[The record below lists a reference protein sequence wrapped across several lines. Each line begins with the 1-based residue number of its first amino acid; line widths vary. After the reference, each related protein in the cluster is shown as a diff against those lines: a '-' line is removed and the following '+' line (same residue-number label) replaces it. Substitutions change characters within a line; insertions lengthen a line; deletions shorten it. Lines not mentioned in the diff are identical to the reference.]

1 MEDVDDTSGR
11 LLAFDSS
18 RVLFSRL
25 STSVIFAFF
34 NVCICLLSVVM
45 PQSRTNLNPE
55 PKTSL
60 PYVVGLL
67 LRFST
72 FGAAIL
78 ILLAGLLLTNWWL
91 IIIGGFGV
99 ALGIYDLIQ
108 SKHSILSNYPVA
120 GHIRYVLEDFRPEI
134 RQYLLENDKEQVP
147 FSRQQRALVYQRA
160 KNVSDTNAFGT
171 LDNLYTQGK
180 EWFLQSAI
188 SQPLKNKDFRITVGG
203 ERCQQPHDMSV
214 FNISAM
220 SFGSLSA
227 NAIMALNQGAKIG
240 GFTHDTGEGAI
251 SPYHRKF
258 GGDLIWELGTG
269 YFGCRDEHGNFDP
282 QAFAEKSVDPQ
293 VKMIEIK
300 LSQGAKPGKGGVL
313 PAEKITQEIAETR
326 HVPMGQDCISPSSH
340 TAFSTPRELVAFW
353 QQLREL
359 SGGKPVGFKLCVGQP
374 WQFMAIV
381 KAMIETDNYP
391 DFIVIDGAEGG
402 TGAAPVEFMDNVGMP
417 MVEGFLLVHNTLV
430 GAGIRDKIK
439 LGVSGKIVS
448 GFDIA
453 RMIALGADWCN
464 SARGFMFAVGCIQSR
479 SCHTNTCPTG
489 VATQDPYRQ
498 KALDVPSK
506 AERVASFHKNTLKS
520 LASIVGAVGLQ
531 HPSQLQPY
539 HIARR
544 LDDGQ
549 IKLLSKYFYFTDK
562 EALLDQSA
570 RADVFNQ
577 MWVMANPD
585 SFLANNDALIAY
597 NKDSR
602 DKGKE
607 TSAPTEQSPGSLDD
621 IVDGGRLIGNVNNTF
636 RDFPHSSE

>member
-1 MEDVDDTSGR
+1 
-11 LLAFDSS
+11 
-18 RVLFSRL
+18 
-25 STSVIFAFF
+25 
-34 NVCICLLSVVM
+34 M
-45 PQSRTNLNPE
+45 PQSRTNLNAE
-55 PKTSL
+55 PKGSL
-60 PYVVGLL
+60 PYLIGVL
-67 LRFST
+67 LRYST
-72 FGAAIL
+72 FAAAAFL
-78 ILLAGLLLTNWWL
+78 FLAGLLLTNWWL
-91 IIIGGFGV
+91 IIIGGLLV
-99 ALGIYDLIQ
+99 ALGIYDIMQ
-108 SKHSILSNYPVA
+108 SKHAILTNYPVA
-120 GHIRYVLEDFRPEI
+120 GHVRYVLEDFRPEI

-171 LDNLYTQGK
+171 LDNLYAQGK
-180 EWFLQSAI
+180 EWFLQSAL
-188 SQPLKNKDFRITVGG
+188 SHPLEKQDFRITVGG
-203 ERCQQPHDMSV
+203 ERCIQPHDMSV

-258 GGDLIWELGTG
+258 GGDLIWEFGTG
-269 YFGCRDEHGNFDP
+269 YFGCRTAEGNFDA
-282 QAFAEKSVDPQ
+282 QSFAEKAVDPQ

-313 PAEKITQEIAETR
+313 PSEKITQEIADTR
-326 HVPMGQDCISPSSH
+326 QVLTGQDCVSPSSH
-340 TAFSTPRELVAFW
+340 SAFSTPRELVAFW
-353 QQLREL
+353 QQLRDL
-359 SGGKPVGFKLCVGQP
+359 SGGKPVGFKLCIGQP

-402 TGAAPVEFMDNVGMP
+402 TGAAPVEFMDSVGMP
-417 MVEGFLLVHNTLV
+417 LIDGFLFVHNTLV
-430 GAGIRDKIK
+430 GAGIREKIK

-453 RMIALGADWCN
+453 RMLALGADWCN

-479 SCHTNTCPTG
+479 SCHTNTCPVG

-520 LASIVGAVGLQ
+520 LSSIVGAVGLE

-549 IKLLSKYFYFTDK
+549 IKLLSKFFYFAD
-562 EALLDQSA
+562 EGALLDHSA

-577 MWVMANPD
+577 MWVMADADTFLPD
-585 SFLANNDALIAY
+585 NDALIAY

-602 DKGKE
+602 DKGKNTKLKHE
-607 TSAPTEQSPGSLDD
+607 KTLEDVTE
-621 IVDGGRLIGNVNNTF
+621 NMNTNLK
-636 RDFPHSSE
+636 EQ

>member
-1 MEDVDDTSGR
+1 
-11 LLAFDSS
+11 
-18 RVLFSRL
+18 
-25 STSVIFAFF
+25 
-34 NVCICLLSVVM
+34 M

-55 PKTSL
+55 PKTNS
-60 PYVVGLL
+60 PYLVGVL
-67 LRFST
+67 LRYST
-72 FGAAIL
+72 FAAAIL
-78 ILLAGLLLTNWWL
+78 LFLAGLLLMNWWL
-91 IIIGGFGV
+91 IILGGLGV
-99 ALGIYDLIQ
+99 CLGIYDVIQ
-108 SKHSILSNYPVA
+108 SKHAILRNYPVA

-147 FSRQQRALVYQRA
+147 FSRQQRALIYQRA

-171 LDNLYTQGK
+171 LDNLYAPGK
-180 EWFLQSAI
+180 EWFLQSAV
-188 SQPLKNKDFRITVGG
+188 SQPLENQDFRIMVGG
-203 ERCQQPHDMSV
+203 DRCQQPHDMSV

-227 NAIMALNQGAKIG
+227 NAIMALNQGAKMG

-269 YFGCRDEHGNFDP
+269 YFGCRDDNGDFSP
-282 QAFAEKSVDPQ
+282 QSFAEKAVDPQ

-313 PAEKITQEIAETR
+313 PAEKITQEIADTR
-326 HVPMGQDCISPSSH
+326 QVPTGQDCVSPSSH
-340 TAFSTPRELVAFW
+340 TAFSTPRELVTFW
-353 QQLREL
+353 QQLRDL
-359 SGGKPVGFKLCVGQP
+359 SGGKPVGFKLCIGQP

-520 LASIVGAVGLQ
+520 LANIVGAVGLQ

-549 IKLLSKYFYFTDK
+549 IKLLSKFFYFTDRG
-562 EALLDQSA
+562 ALLNSSA

-602 DKGKE
+602 DKGRE
-607 TSAPTEQSPGSLDD
+607 TTTSTEQSLGNFAS
-621 IVDGGRLIGNVNNTF
+621 ITGGGQLIGNVNNTF
-636 RDFPHSSE
+636 REFPSTSD

>member
-1 MEDVDDTSGR
+1 
-11 LLAFDSS
+11 
-18 RVLFSRL
+18 
-25 STSVIFAFF
+25 
-34 NVCICLLSVVM
+34 M
-45 PQSRTNLNPE
+45 PQSRTNLNAE
-55 PKTSL
+55 PKGSL
-60 PYVVGLL
+60 PYLIGVL
-67 LRFST
+67 LRYST
-72 FGAAIL
+72 FAAAAFL
-78 ILLAGLLLTNWWL
+78 FLAGLLLTNWWL
-91 IIIGGFGV
+91 IIIGGLLV
-99 ALGIYDLIQ
+99 ALGIYDIMQ
-108 SKHSILSNYPVA
+108 SKHAILTNYPVA
-120 GHIRYVLEDFRPEI
+120 GHVRYVLEDFRPEI

-171 LDNLYTQGK
+171 LDNLYAQGK
-180 EWFLQSAI
+180 EWFLQSAL
-188 SQPLKNKDFRITVGG
+188 SHPLEKQDFRITVGG
-203 ERCQQPHDMSV
+203 ERCIQPHDMSV

-269 YFGCRDEHGNFDP
+269 YFGCRTAEGNFDA
-282 QAFAEKSVDPQ
+282 QSFAEKAVDPQ

-313 PAEKITQEIAETR
+313 PSEKITQEIADTR
-326 HVPMGQDCISPSSH
+326 QVLTGQDCVSPSSH
-340 TAFSTPRELVAFW
+340 SAFSTPRELVAFW
-353 QQLREL
+353 QQLRDL
-359 SGGKPVGFKLCVGQP
+359 SGGKPVGFKLCIGQP

-402 TGAAPVEFMDNVGMP
+402 TGAAPVEFMDSVGMP
-417 MVEGFLLVHNTLV
+417 LIDGFLFVHNTLV
-430 GAGIRDKIK
+430 GAGIREKIK

-453 RMIALGADWCN
+453 RMLALGADWCN

-479 SCHTNTCPTG
+479 SCHTNTCPVG

-506 AERVASFHKNTLKS
+506 AERVANFHKNTLKS
-520 LASIVGAVGLQ
+520 LSSIVGAVGLE

-549 IKLLSKYFYFTDK
+549 IKLLSKFFYFAD
-562 EALLDQSA
+562 EGALLDHSA

-577 MWVMANPD
+577 MWVMADADTFLPD
-585 SFLANNDALIAY
+585 NDALIAY

-602 DKGKE
+602 DKGKNTKLKHE
-607 TSAPTEQSPGSLDD
+607 KTLEDVTE
-621 IVDGGRLIGNVNNTF
+621 NMNTNLK
-636 RDFPHSSE
+636 EQ

>member
-1 MEDVDDTSGR
+1 
-11 LLAFDSS
+11 
-18 RVLFSRL
+18 
-25 STSVIFAFF
+25 
-34 NVCICLLSVVM
+34 M
-45 PQSRTNLNPE
+45 PQSRTNLNAE
-55 PKTSL
+55 PKGSL
-60 PYVVGLL
+60 PYLIGVL
-67 LRFST
+67 LRYST
-72 FGAAIL
+72 FAAAAFL
-78 ILLAGLLLTNWWL
+78 FLAGLLLTNWWL
-91 IIIGGFGV
+91 IIIGGLLV
-99 ALGIYDLIQ
+99 ALGIYDIMQ
-108 SKHSILSNYPVA
+108 SKHAILTNYPVA
-120 GHIRYVLEDFRPEI
+120 GHVRYVLEDFRPEI

-171 LDNLYTQGK
+171 LDNLYAQGK
-180 EWFLQSAI
+180 EWFLQSAL
-188 SQPLKNKDFRITVGG
+188 SHPLEKQDFRITVGG
-203 ERCQQPHDMSV
+203 ERCIQPHDMSV

-269 YFGCRDEHGNFDP
+269 YFGCRTAEGNFDA
-282 QAFAEKSVDPQ
+282 QSFAEKAVDSQ

-313 PAEKITQEIAETR
+313 PSEKITQEIADTR
-326 HVPMGQDCISPSSH
+326 QVLTGQDCVSPSSH
-340 TAFSTPRELVAFW
+340 SAFSTPRELVAFW
-353 QQLREL
+353 QQLRDL
-359 SGGKPVGFKLCVGQP
+359 SGGKPVGFKLCIGQP

-381 KAMIETDNYP
+381 KAMMETDNYP

-402 TGAAPVEFMDNVGMP
+402 TGAAPVEFMDSVGMP
-417 MVEGFLLVHNTLV
+417 LIDGFLFVHNTLV
-430 GAGIRDKIK
+430 GAGIREKIK

-453 RMIALGADWCN
+453 RMLALGADWCN

-479 SCHTNTCPTG
+479 SCHTNTCPVG

-520 LASIVGAVGLQ
+520 LSSIVGAVGLE

-549 IKLLSKYFYFTDK
+549 IKLLSKFFYFAD
-562 EALLDQSA
+562 EGALLDHSA

-577 MWVMANPD
+577 MWVMADADTFLPD
-585 SFLANNDALIAY
+585 NDALIAY

-602 DKGKE
+602 DKGKNTKLKHE
-607 TSAPTEQSPGSLDD
+607 KTLEDVTE
-621 IVDGGRLIGNVNNTF
+621 NMNTNLK
-636 RDFPHSSE
+636 EQ

>member
-1 MEDVDDTSGR
+1 
-11 LLAFDSS
+11 
-18 RVLFSRL
+18 
-25 STSVIFAFF
+25 
-34 NVCICLLSVVM
+34 M
-45 PQSRTNLNPE
+45 PQSRTNLNAE
-55 PKTSL
+55 PKGSL
-60 PYVVGLL
+60 PYFIGVL
-67 LRFST
+67 LRYST
-72 FGAAIL
+72 FAAAAFL
-78 ILLAGLLLTNWWL
+78 FLAGLLLTNWWL
-91 IIIGGFGV
+91 IIIGGLLV
-99 ALGIYDLIQ
+99 ALGIYDIMQ
-108 SKHSILSNYPVA
+108 SKHAILTNYPVA
-120 GHIRYVLEDFRPEI
+120 GHVRYVLEDFRPEI

-171 LDNLYTQGK
+171 LDNLYAQGK
-180 EWFLQSAI
+180 EWFLQSAL
-188 SQPLKNKDFRITVGG
+188 SHPLEKQDFRITVGG
-203 ERCQQPHDMSV
+203 ERCIQPHDMSV

-269 YFGCRDEHGNFDP
+269 YFGCRTAEGNFDA
-282 QAFAEKSVDPQ
+282 QSFAEKAVDSQ

-313 PAEKITQEIAETR
+313 PSEKITQEIADTR
-326 HVPMGQDCISPSSH
+326 QVLTGQDCVSPSSH
-340 TAFSTPRELVAFW
+340 SAFSTPRELVAFW
-353 QQLREL
+353 QQLRDL
-359 SGGKPVGFKLCVGQP
+359 SGGKPVGFKLCIGQP

-381 KAMIETDNYP
+381 KAMMETDNYP

-402 TGAAPVEFMDNVGMP
+402 TGAAPVEFMDSVGMP
-417 MVEGFLLVHNTLV
+417 LIDGFLFVHNTLV
-430 GAGIRDKIK
+430 GAGIREKIK

-453 RMIALGADWCN
+453 RMLALGADWCN

-479 SCHTNTCPTG
+479 SCHTNTCPVG

-520 LASIVGAVGLQ
+520 LSSIVGAVGLE

-549 IKLLSKYFYFTDK
+549 IKLLSKFFYFAD
-562 EALLDQSA
+562 EGALLDHSA

-577 MWVMANPD
+577 MWVMADADTFLPD
-585 SFLANNDALIAY
+585 NDALIAY

-602 DKGKE
+602 DKGKNTKLKHE
-607 TSAPTEQSPGSLDD
+607 KTLEDVTEN
-621 IVDGGRLIGNVNNTF
+621 INTNLK
-636 RDFPHSSE
+636 EQ

>member
-1 MEDVDDTSGR
+1 
-11 LLAFDSS
+11 
-18 RVLFSRL
+18 
-25 STSVIFAFF
+25 
-34 NVCICLLSVVM
+34 M
-45 PQSRTNLNPE
+45 PQSRTNLNAE
-55 PKTSL
+55 PKGSL
-60 PYVVGLL
+60 PYLIGVL
-67 LRFST
+67 LRYST
-72 FGAAIL
+72 FAAAAFL
-78 ILLAGLLLTNWWL
+78 FLAGLLLTNWWL
-91 IIIGGFGV
+91 IIIGGLLV
-99 ALGIYDLIQ
+99 ALGIYDIMQ
-108 SKHSILSNYPVA
+108 SKHAILTNYPVA
-120 GHIRYVLEDFRPEI
+120 GHVRYVLEDFRPEI

-171 LDNLYTQGK
+171 LDNLYAQGK
-180 EWFLQSAI
+180 EWFLQSAL
-188 SQPLKNKDFRITVGG
+188 SHPLEKQDFRITVGG
-203 ERCQQPHDMSV
+203 ERCIQPHDMSV

-269 YFGCRDEHGNFDP
+269 YFGCRTAEGNFDA
-282 QAFAEKSVDPQ
+282 QSFAEKAVDPQ

-313 PAEKITQEIAETR
+313 PSEKITQEIADTR
-326 HVPMGQDCISPSSH
+326 QVLTGQDCVSPSSH
-340 TAFSTPRELVAFW
+340 SAFSTPRELVAFW
-353 QQLREL
+353 QQLRDL
-359 SGGKPVGFKLCVGQP
+359 SGGKPVGFKLCIGQP

-402 TGAAPVEFMDNVGMP
+402 TGAAPVEFMDSVGMP
-417 MVEGFLLVHNTLV
+417 LIDGFLFVHNTLV
-430 GAGIRDKIK
+430 GAGIREKIK

-453 RMIALGADWCN
+453 RMLALGADWCN

-479 SCHTNTCPTG
+479 SCHTNTCPVG

-520 LASIVGAVGLQ
+520 LSSIVGAVGLE

-549 IKLLSKYFYFTDK
+549 IKLLSKFFYFAD
-562 EALLDQSA
+562 EGALLDHSA

-577 MWVMANPD
+577 MWVMADADTFLPD
-585 SFLANNDALIAY
+585 NDALIAY

-602 DKGKE
+602 DKGKNTKLKHE
-607 TSAPTEQSPGSLDD
+607 KTLEDVTE
-621 IVDGGRLIGNVNNTF
+621 NMNTNLK
-636 RDFPHSSE
+636 EQ

>member
-1 MEDVDDTSGR
+1 
-11 LLAFDSS
+11 
-18 RVLFSRL
+18 
-25 STSVIFAFF
+25 
-34 NVCICLLSVVM
+34 M
-45 PQSRTNLNPE
+45 PQSRTNLNAE
-55 PKTSL
+55 PKGSL
-60 PYVVGLL
+60 PYLIGVL
-67 LRFST
+67 LRYST
-72 FGAAIL
+72 FAAAAFL
-78 ILLAGLLLTNWWL
+78 FLAGLLLTNWWL
-91 IIIGGFGV
+91 IIIGGLLV
-99 ALGIYDLIQ
+99 ALGIYDIMQ
-108 SKHSILSNYPVA
+108 SKHAILTNYPVA
-120 GHIRYVLEDFRPEI
+120 GHVRYVLEDFRPEI
-134 RQYLLENDKEQVP
+134 RQYLLEDDKEQVP

-171 LDNLYTQGK
+171 LDNLYAQGK
-180 EWFLQSAI
+180 EWFLQSAL
-188 SQPLKNKDFRITVGG
+188 SHPLEKQDFRITVGG
-203 ERCQQPHDMSV
+203 ERCIQPHDMSV

-269 YFGCRDEHGNFDP
+269 YFGCRTAEGNFDA
-282 QAFAEKSVDPQ
+282 QSFAEKAVDPQ

-313 PAEKITQEIAETR
+313 PSEKITQEIADTR
-326 HVPMGQDCISPSSH
+326 QVLTGQDCVSPSSH
-340 TAFSTPRELVAFW
+340 SAFSTPRELVAFW
-353 QQLREL
+353 QQLRDL
-359 SGGKPVGFKLCVGQP
+359 SGGKPVGFKLCIGQP

-381 KAMIETDNYP
+381 KAMMETDNYP

-402 TGAAPVEFMDNVGMP
+402 TGAAPVEFMDSVGMP
-417 MVEGFLLVHNTLV
+417 LIDGFLFVHNTLV
-430 GAGIRDKIK
+430 GAGIREKIK

-453 RMIALGADWCN
+453 RMLALGADWCN

-479 SCHTNTCPTG
+479 SCHTNTCPVG

-520 LASIVGAVGLQ
+520 LSSIVGAVGLE

-549 IKLLSKYFYFTDK
+549 IKLLSKFFYFAD
-562 EALLDQSA
+562 EGALLDHSA

-577 MWVMANPD
+577 MWVMADADTFLPD
-585 SFLANNDALIAY
+585 NDALIAY

-602 DKGKE
+602 DKGKNTKLKHE
-607 TSAPTEQSPGSLDD
+607 KTLGDVTE
-621 IVDGGRLIGNVNNTF
+621 NMNTNLK
-636 RDFPHSSE
+636 EQ

>member
-1 MEDVDDTSGR
+1 
-11 LLAFDSS
+11 
-18 RVLFSRL
+18 
-25 STSVIFAFF
+25 
-34 NVCICLLSVVM
+34 M
-45 PQSRTNLNPE
+45 PQSRTNLNAE
-55 PKTSL
+55 PKGSL
-60 PYVVGLL
+60 PYFIGVL
-67 LRFST
+67 LRYST
-72 FGAAIL
+72 FAAAAFL
-78 ILLAGLLLTNWWL
+78 FLAGLLLTNWWL
-91 IIIGGFGV
+91 IIIGGLLV
-99 ALGIYDLIQ
+99 ALGIYDIMQ
-108 SKHSILSNYPVA
+108 SKHAILTNYPVA
-120 GHIRYVLEDFRPEI
+120 GHVRYVLEDFRPEI

-171 LDNLYTQGK
+171 LDNLYAQGK
-180 EWFLQSAI
+180 EWFLQSAL
-188 SQPLKNKDFRITVGG
+188 SHPLEKQDFRITVGG
-203 ERCQQPHDMSV
+203 ERCIQPHDMSV

-258 GGDLIWELGTG
+258 GDDLIWELGTG
-269 YFGCRDEHGNFDP
+269 YFGCRTAEGNFDA
-282 QAFAEKSVDPQ
+282 QSFAEKAVDSQ

-313 PAEKITQEIAETR
+313 PAEKITQEIADTR
-326 HVPMGQDCISPSSH
+326 QVLTGQDCVSPSSH
-340 TAFSTPRELVAFW
+340 SAFSTPRELVAFW
-353 QQLREL
+353 QQLRDL
-359 SGGKPVGFKLCVGQP
+359 SGGKPVGFKLCIGQP

-381 KAMIETDNYP
+381 KAMMETDNYP

-402 TGAAPVEFMDNVGMP
+402 TGAAPVEFMDSVGMP
-417 MVEGFLLVHNTLV
+417 LIDGFLFVHNTLV
-430 GAGIRDKIK
+430 GAGIREKIK

-453 RMIALGADWCN
+453 RMLALGADWCN

-479 SCHTNTCPTG
+479 SCHTNTCPVG

-520 LASIVGAVGLQ
+520 LSSIVGAVGLE

-549 IKLLSKYFYFTDK
+549 IKLLSKFFYFAD
-562 EALLDQSA
+562 EGALLDHSA

-577 MWVMANPD
+577 MWVMADADTFLPD
-585 SFLANNDALIAY
+585 NDALIAY

-602 DKGKE
+602 DKGKNTKLKHE
-607 TSAPTEQSPGSLDD
+607 KTLEDVTE
-621 IVDGGRLIGNVNNTF
+621 NMNTNLK
-636 RDFPHSSE
+636 EQ

>member
-1 MEDVDDTSGR
+1 
-11 LLAFDSS
+11 
-18 RVLFSRL
+18 
-25 STSVIFAFF
+25 
-34 NVCICLLSVVM
+34 M
-45 PQSRTNLNPE
+45 PQSRTNLNAE
-55 PKTSL
+55 PKGSL
-60 PYVVGLL
+60 PYLIGVL
-67 LRFST
+67 LRYST
-72 FGAAIL
+72 FAAAAFL
-78 ILLAGLLLTNWWL
+78 FLAGLLLTNWWL
-91 IIIGGFGV
+91 IIIGGLLV
-99 ALGIYDLIQ
+99 ALGIYDIMQ
-108 SKHSILSNYPVA
+108 SKHAILTNYPVA
-120 GHIRYVLEDFRPEI
+120 GHVRYVLEDFRPEI

-171 LDNLYTQGK
+171 LDNLYAQGK
-180 EWFLQSAI
+180 EWFLQSAL
-188 SQPLKNKDFRITVGG
+188 SHPLEKQDFRITVGG
-203 ERCQQPHDMSV
+203 ERCIQPHDMSV

-269 YFGCRDEHGNFDP
+269 YFGCRTAEGNFDA
-282 QAFAEKSVDPQ
+282 QSFAEKAVDSQ

-313 PAEKITQEIAETR
+313 PSEKITQEIADTR
-326 HVPMGQDCISPSSH
+326 QVLTGQDCVSPSSH
-340 TAFSTPRELVAFW
+340 SAFSTPRELVAFW
-353 QQLREL
+353 QQLRDL
-359 SGGKPVGFKLCVGQP
+359 SGGKPVGFKLCIGQP

-381 KAMIETDNYP
+381 KVMMETDNYP

-402 TGAAPVEFMDNVGMP
+402 TGAAPVEFMDSVGMP
-417 MVEGFLLVHNTLV
+417 LIDGFLFVHNTLV
-430 GAGIRDKIK
+430 GAGIREKIK

-453 RMIALGADWCN
+453 RMLALGADWCN

-479 SCHTNTCPTG
+479 SCHTNTCPVG

-520 LASIVGAVGLQ
+520 LSSIVGAVGLE

-549 IKLLSKYFYFTDK
+549 IKLLSKFFYFAD
-562 EALLDQSA
+562 EGALLDHSA

-577 MWVMANPD
+577 MWVMADADTFLPD
-585 SFLANNDALIAY
+585 NDALIAY

-602 DKGKE
+602 DKGKNTKLKHE
-607 TSAPTEQSPGSLDD
+607 KTLEDVTE
-621 IVDGGRLIGNVNNTF
+621 NMNTNLK
-636 RDFPHSSE
+636 EQ

>member
-1 MEDVDDTSGR
+1 
-11 LLAFDSS
+11 
-18 RVLFSRL
+18 
-25 STSVIFAFF
+25 
-34 NVCICLLSVVM
+34 M
-45 PQSRTNLNPE
+45 PKSRTNLNPDPE
-55 PKTSL
+55 HNS
-60 PYVVGLL
+60 PYLTGVF
-67 LRFST
+67 LRYST

-78 ILLAGLLLTNWWL
+78 LFIAGLLIVNWWL
-91 IIIGGFGV
+91 ILIGGMAVG
-99 ALGIYDLIQ
+99 LGIYDLLQ
-108 SKHSILSNYPVA
+108 SKHSILSNYPIA

-134 RQYLLENDKEQVP
+134 RQYLLEDDKEQVP

-171 LDNLYTQGK
+171 LDNLYAHGK
-180 EWFLQSAI
+180 EWFLQSAV
-188 SQPLKNKDFRITVGG
+188 SEPLKNKDFRIIVGG
-203 ERCQQPHDMSV
+203 ERCKQPHDMSV

-227 NAIMALNQGAKIG
+227 NAIMALNQGAKMG
-240 GFTHDTGEGAI
+240 GFTHDSGEGAI

-269 YFGCRDEHGNFDP
+269 YFGCRDENGNFDP
-282 QAFAEKSVDPQ
+282 QSFAEKAVDPQ

-300 LSQGAKPGKGGVL
+300 LSQGAKPGQGGVL
-313 PAEKITQEIAETR
+313 PAEKITPEIAETR
-326 HVPMGQDCISPSSH
+326 QVPMGQDCVSPSSH
-340 TAFSTPRELVAFW
+340 SVFSTPRELVTFL
-353 QQLREL
+353 QQLRDL
-359 SGGKPVGFKLCVGQP
+359 SEGKPVGFKLCIGQP

-381 KAMIETDNYP
+381 KAMLEADNYP

-402 TGAAPVEFMDNVGMP
+402 TGAAPVEFMDSVGMP
-417 MVEGFLLVHNTLV
+417 LVDGFLFVHNTLV
-430 GAGIRDKIK
+430 GAGIRDQIK

-453 RMIALGADWCN
+453 RLLALGADWCN

-506 AERVASFHKNTLKS
+506 AERVASYHKNTLKS

-549 IKLLSKYFYFTDK
+549 IKLLSKFFYFTDK
-562 EALLDQSA
+562 GALLEQNA
-570 RADVFNQ
+570 RSEVFNQ
-577 MWVMANPD
+577 MWVMAD
-585 SFLANNDALIAY
+585 SSSFLANNDALIAY

-602 DKGKE
+602 DIGKE
-607 TSAPTEQSPGSLDD
+607 TNAPTEI
-621 IVDGGRLIGNVNNTF
+621 IVGKVDVNIDGGKMIGNVNNTV
-636 RDFPHSSE
+636 RDFIPPTV

>member
-1 MEDVDDTSGR
+1 
-11 LLAFDSS
+11 
-18 RVLFSRL
+18 
-25 STSVIFAFF
+25 
-34 NVCICLLSVVM
+34 M
-45 PQSRTNLNPE
+45 PQSRTNLNAE
-55 PKTSL
+55 PKGSL
-60 PYVVGLL
+60 PYLIGVL
-67 LRFST
+67 LRYST
-72 FGAAIL
+72 FAAAAFL
-78 ILLAGLLLTNWWL
+78 FLAGLLLTNWWL
-91 IIIGGFGV
+91 IIIGGLLV
-99 ALGIYDLIQ
+99 ALGIYDIMQ
-108 SKHSILSNYPVA
+108 SKHAILTNYPVA
-120 GHIRYVLEDFRPEI
+120 GHVRYVLEDFRPEI

-171 LDNLYTQGK
+171 LDNLYAQGK
-180 EWFLQSAI
+180 EWFLQSAL
-188 SQPLKNKDFRITVGG
+188 SHPLEKQDFRITVGG
-203 ERCQQPHDMSV
+203 ERCIQPHDMSV

-269 YFGCRDEHGNFDP
+269 YFGCRTAEGNFDA
-282 QAFAEKSVDPQ
+282 QSFAEKAVDSQ

-313 PAEKITQEIAETR
+313 PSEKITQEIADTR
-326 HVPMGQDCISPSSH
+326 QVLTGQDCVSPSSH
-340 TAFSTPRELVAFW
+340 SAFSTPRELVAFW
-353 QQLREL
+353 QQLRDL
-359 SGGKPVGFKLCVGQP
+359 SGGKPVGFKLCIGQP

-402 TGAAPVEFMDNVGMP
+402 TGAAPVEFMDSVGMP
-417 MVEGFLLVHNTLV
+417 LIDGFLFVHNTLV
-430 GAGIRDKIK
+430 GAGIREKIK

-453 RMIALGADWCN
+453 RMLALGADWCN

-479 SCHTNTCPTG
+479 SCHTNTCPVG

-520 LASIVGAVGLQ
+520 LSSIVGAVGLE

-549 IKLLSKYFYFTDK
+549 IKLLSKFFYFAD
-562 EALLDQSA
+562 EGALLDHSA

-577 MWVMANPD
+577 MWVMADADTFLPD
-585 SFLANNDALIAY
+585 NDALIAY

-602 DKGKE
+602 DKGKNTKLKHE
-607 TSAPTEQSPGSLDD
+607 KTLEDVTE
-621 IVDGGRLIGNVNNTF
+621 NMNTNLK
-636 RDFPHSSE
+636 EQ

>member
-1 MEDVDDTSGR
+1 M
-11 LLAFDSS
+11 
-18 RVLFSRL
+18 
-25 STSVIFAFF
+25 
-34 NVCICLLSVVM
+34 
-45 PQSRTNLNPE
+45 
-55 PKTSL
+55 
-60 PYVVGLL
+60 
-67 LRFST
+67 
-72 FGAAIL
+72 
-78 ILLAGLLLTNWWL
+78 
-91 IIIGGFGV
+91 
-99 ALGIYDLIQ
+99 
-108 SKHSILSNYPVA
+108 
-120 GHIRYVLEDFRPEI
+120 
-134 RQYLLENDKEQVP
+134 P

-160 KNVSDTNAFGT
+160 KNVSDTNAFGS
-171 LDNLYTQGK
+171 LDNLYAHGK

-188 SQPLKNKDFRITVGG
+188 SEPIQNQNFRIIVGG
-203 ERCQQPHDMSV
+203 EHCLQPHDMSV

-227 NAIMALNQGAKIG
+227 NAIMALNQGAKMG

-269 YFGCRDEHGNFDP
+269 YFGCRDANGHFDP
-282 QAFAEKSVDPQ
+282 QSFAEKAVDPQ

-300 LSQGAKPGKGGVL
+300 LSQGAKPGQGGVL
-313 PAEKITQEIAETR
+313 PAEKITPEIAETR
-326 HVPMGQDCISPSSH
+326 EVPLGQDCVSPSSH
-340 TAFSTPRELVAFW
+340 SAFSTPLELVAFW

-359 SGGKPVGFKLCVGQP
+359 SGGKPVGFKLCIGQP

-381 KAMIETDNYP
+381 KAMIEADNYP

-417 MVEGFLLVHNTLV
+417 MVDGFLLVHNTLV
-430 GAGIRDKIK
+430 GSGIRDKIK

-520 LASIVGAVGLQ
+520 LAGIVGAVGLQ

-549 IKLLSKYFYFTDK
+549 IKLLSKFFYFTD
-562 EALLDQSA
+562 EGALLDHSA

-577 MWVMANPD
+577 MWVMANPA
-585 SFLANNDALIAY
+585 SFLADNDALIAY

-607 TSAPTEQSPGSLDD
+607 TKAPTIETVFSKVSHS
-621 IVDGGRLIGNVNNTF
+621 DGGRLTGNVNHTF
-636 RDFPHSSE
+636 RDLPDTTS